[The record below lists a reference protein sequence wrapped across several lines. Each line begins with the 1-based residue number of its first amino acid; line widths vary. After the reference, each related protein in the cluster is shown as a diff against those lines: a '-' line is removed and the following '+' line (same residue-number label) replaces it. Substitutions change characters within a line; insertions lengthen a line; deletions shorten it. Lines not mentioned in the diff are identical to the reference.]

1 MIGIIVDDILI
12 PDILVEVDVPDKHA
26 VTGKIRVP
34 ALLLAV
40 FDKEEFIGVAGLNDI
55 AGV

>member
-1 MIGIIVDDILI
+1 MIGVIVDDILI

-26 VTGKIRVP
+26 VTGDICVP
-34 ALLLAV
+34 ALLLTV
-40 FDKEEFIGVAGLNDI
+40 FDKEEFIGIAGLDDI